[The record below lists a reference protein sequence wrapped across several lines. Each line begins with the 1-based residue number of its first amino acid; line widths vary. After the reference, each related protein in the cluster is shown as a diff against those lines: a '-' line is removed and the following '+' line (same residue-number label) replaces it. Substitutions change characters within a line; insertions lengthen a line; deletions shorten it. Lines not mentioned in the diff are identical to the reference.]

1 MNIVN
6 FLHRINWFFII
17 LLLLISS
24 IGVALL
30 YSIAGASWDPW
41 ASKHI
46 IRIIISLV
54 VLITISLVNIE
65 FWYKLANPLY
75 LFSIFLICLTFLLGK
90 EVSGAKRWID
100 LYFFSFQPA
109 EVVKIF
115 VILALAKYFH
125 SIKLQSYD
133 IKQRIF
139 FPLLILFIPVILI
152 FKQPDLG
159 TAIIIFLTGIIV
171 LFLSGVQIKTFFLS
185 GIGGLISLPIF
196 WTVLE
201 DYQKSRIINFL
212 DQQSN
217 TLGANYH
224 ITQSKIALGSG
235 GFFGKGFLQG
245 TQSHLNFIPEM
256 ETDFIFSVLG
266 EEFGFLGILF
276 LFFLYFI
283 LIFWV
288 IKISL
293 QSKYY
298 FSKIFGISFITS
310 FFIVIFTNIG
320 MVTGIIPVVGVPL
333 PLCSYGGS
341 AILSNFIGFGIILSG
356 YNYRDYRLHNV

>member
-1 MNIVN
+1 MNVIN
-6 FLHRINWFFII
+6 FLPRINWFFVI

-41 ASKHI
+41 ALNQI
-46 IRIIISLV
+46 IRILISLV
-54 VLITISLVNIE
+54 VLILISLVNIG

-75 LFSIFLICLTFLLGK
+75 LFSIFLIFLTFFLGK
-90 EVSGAKRWID
+90 EVSGATRWID

-109 EVVKIF
+109 EITKIF

-139 FPLLILFIPVILI
+139 FPLLILFIPVLLI

-159 TAIIIFLTGIIV
+159 TALIIFFSGIIV
-171 LFLSGVQIKTFFLS
+171 LFLSGVQIKTFVLS
-185 GIGGLISLPIF
+185 GIGSLILLPIF
-196 WTVLE
+196 WAFLE
-201 DYQKSRIINFL
+201 DYQKSRFINFL

-235 GFFGKGFLQG
+235 GFFGKGFLEG

-266 EEFGFLGILF
+266 DPDLNVEKRIIKDQVEEDVRKLIDELPEDQRDVLVMRIYKDMSFKEIAERTDVSINTALGRMR
-276 LFFLYFI
+276 YA
-283 LIFWV
+283 LINLRKL
-288 IKISL
+288 IDEHN
-293 QSKYY
+293 
-298 FSKIFGISFITS
+298 
-310 FFIVIFTNIG
+310 IVLTN
-320 MVTGIIPVVGVPL
+320 
-333 PLCSYGGS
+333 
-341 AILSNFIGFGIILSG
+341 
-356 YNYRDYRLHNV
+356 

>member
-1 MNIVN
+1 MNVIN
-6 FLHRINWFFII
+6 FLPRINWFFVI

-30 YSIAGASWDPW
+30 YSIAGASWEPW
-41 ASKHI
+41 ALNQI
-46 IRIIISLV
+46 IRILISLV
-54 VLITISLVNIE
+54 VLILISLVNIG

-75 LFSIFLICLTFLLGK
+75 LFSIFLIFLTFVLGK
-90 EVSGAKRWID
+90 EVSGATRWID

-109 EVVKIF
+109 EITKIF

-139 FPLLILFIPVILI
+139 FPLLILFIPVLLI

-159 TAIIIFLTGIIV
+159 TALIIFFSGIIV
-171 LFLSGVQIKTFFLS
+171 LFLSGVQIKTFVLS
-185 GIGGLISLPIF
+185 GIGSLILLPIF
-196 WTVLE
+196 WTFLE
-201 DYQKSRIINFL
+201 DYQKSRFINFL

-217 TLGANYH
+217 ILGANYH

-235 GFFGKGFLQG
+235 GFFGKGFLEG
-245 TQSHLNFIPEM
+245 TQSHLNFIPEL

-283 LIFWV
+283 LICWT

-293 QSKYY
+293 ESKNY
-298 FSKIFGISFITS
+298 FSKIFGISFIAS
-310 FFIVIFTNIG
+310 FFLVIFSNIG

-333 PLCSYGGS
+333 PLCSYGGT
-341 AILSNFIGFGIILSG
+341 AIVSNFIGFGIILSG
-356 YNYRDYRLHNV
+356 YNYRDFKLQNI

>member
-1 MNIVN
+1 MNVIN
-6 FLHRINWFFII
+6 FLPRINWFFVI

-30 YSIAGASWDPW
+30 YSIAGASWEPW
-41 ASKHI
+41 ALNQI
-46 IRIIISLV
+46 IRILISLV
-54 VLITISLVNIE
+54 VLILISLVNIG

-75 LFSIFLICLTFLLGK
+75 LFSIFLIFLTFVLGK
-90 EVSGAKRWID
+90 EVSGATRWID

-109 EVVKIF
+109 EITKIF

-139 FPLLILFIPVILI
+139 FPLLILFIPVLLI

-159 TAIIIFLTGIIV
+159 TALIIFFSGIIV
-171 LFLSGVQIKTFFLS
+171 LFLSGVQIKTFVLS
-185 GIGGLISLPIF
+185 GIGSLILLPIF
-196 WTVLE
+196 WTFLE
-201 DYQKSRIINFL
+201 DYQKSRFINFL

-217 TLGANYH
+217 ILGANYH

-235 GFFGKGFLQG
+235 GFFGKGFLEG
-245 TQSHLNFIPEM
+245 TQSHLNFIPEL

-283 LIFWV
+283 LICWTT
-288 IKISL
+288 KISL
-293 QSKYY
+293 ESKNY
-298 FSKIFGISFITS
+298 FSKIFGISFIAS
-310 FFIVIFTNIG
+310 FFLVIFSNIG

-333 PLCSYGGS
+333 PLCSYGGT
-341 AILSNFIGFGIILSG
+341 AIVSNFIGFGIILSG
-356 YNYRDYRLHNV
+356 YNYRDFKLQNI

>member
-1 MNIVN
+1 MNVIN
-6 FLHRINWFFII
+6 FLPRINWFFVI

-41 ASKHI
+41 ALNQI
-46 IRIIISLV
+46 IRISISLG
-54 VLITISLVNIE
+54 VLILISLINIG

-75 LFSIFLICLTFLLGK
+75 LFSIFLVCLTFLVGK
-90 EVSGAKRWID
+90 EISGATRWID

-109 EVVKIF
+109 EITKIF

-139 FPLLILFIPVILI
+139 FPLLILFIPVLLI

-159 TAIIIFLTGIIV
+159 TALIIFFSGIIV
-171 LFLSGVQIKTFFLS
+171 LFLSGVQIKTFVLS
-185 GIGGLISLPIF
+185 GIGSLILLPIF
-196 WTVLE
+196 WTFLE
-201 DYQKSRIINFL
+201 DYQKSRFINFL

-235 GFFGKGFLQG
+235 GFFGKGFLEG
-245 TQSHLNFIPEM
+245 TQSHLNFIPEL

-283 LIFWV
+283 LICWT

-293 QSKYY
+293 ESKNY
-298 FSKIFGISFITS
+298 FSKIFGISFIAS
-310 FFIVIFTNIG
+310 FFLVIFTNIG

-333 PLCSYGGS
+333 PLCSYGGT
-341 AILSNFIGFGIILSG
+341 AIVSNFIGFGIILSG
-356 YNYRDYRLHNV
+356 YNYRDFKLQNI